1 MYEQDD
7 QNLPMPDFR
16 ATSMSVIWTVIKWL
30 LTQNL
35 AKPWQLGN
43 SRVEF
48 ALKVIPKSRFGQ
60 ALSLLRSH

>member
-16 ATSMSVIWTVIKWL
+16 ATSMSVIWTMIKWL

-35 AKPWQLGN
+35 AKPWQLG
-43 SRVEF
+43 
-48 ALKVIPKSRFGQ
+48 ICP
-60 ALSLLRSH
+60 

>member
-7 QNLPMPDFR
+7 QNLPIPDFR
-16 ATSMSVIWTVIKWL
+16 VTSMSSFWTVIKRL
-30 LTQNL
+30 PTQNL
-35 AKPWQLGN
+35 VKPWQPGN

-48 ALKVIPKSRFGQ
+48 ALRVIPKSKFGQ

>member
-1 MYEQDD
+1 MYEQDN

-16 ATSMSVIWTVIKWL
+16 ATCMSVIWTVMKRL
-30 LTQNL
+30 PTQNL
-35 AKPWQLGN
+35 AKPWQPGN

-48 ALKVIPKSRFGQ
+48 ALRVIPKSKFGQ